1 MRRYSSLI
9 EQNTAPKN
17 VKHIGVYNSSG
28 VKIGEVKVGK
38 LALPDVGEKL
48 YSFGAV
54 SDIHL
59 QAETAQADFQK
70 ALTFFNE
77 VENVDFICICGDLS
91 NSGIVAEHTPYTTIV
106 NTYSPNTPVYECTGN
121 HDVVSAEGGTIGS
134 LTGNPLYYTFEQG
147 NDLFIMFGM
156 YTQTGDIFTTEQLQW
171 LYEILEANRN
181 KRCFVFQ
188 HCLRW
193 DGSGKPY
200 QGSPTG
206 NLLNCDK
213 GKVFASLMEH
223 YKNVIWFHGHSHMDF
238 DSQEDCSY
246 ANYDRMYGCHS
257 IHIPSLALPRD
268 YQDSAYVNVYAE
280 SEGYVVDVYENHIVL
295 RGRDF
300 VSEKFLP
307 IATYCIDTTPQ
318 TIEANTF
325 TDSTGVITT
334 GSTPYTYYGSSP
346 YPLGLASV

>member
-1 MRRYSSLI
+1 MRKYSSFI
-9 EQNTAPKN
+9 SQNTAPEN
-17 VKHIGVYNSSG
+17 VKYIGVYNSNG
-28 VKIGEVKVGK
+28 DKVGK
-38 LALPDVGEKL
+38 IKTGSLTFPNIGNKF
-48 YSFGAV
+48 YSFGAI

-70 ALTFFNE
+70 ALTFFND
-77 VENVDFICICGDLS
+77 VENVDFICVCGDLS
-91 NSGIVAEHTPYTTIV
+91 NSGIELEHRPYINLV

-121 HDVVSAEGGTIGS
+121 HDIATVTGGTIGA

-156 YTQTGDIFTTEQLQW
+156 SGWTGYNTGDIFTTEQLQW

-200 QGSPTG
+200 AGSPTG
-206 NLLNCDK
+206 NLLTGDK
-213 GKVFASLMEH
+213 GEAFKSLMEH
-223 YKNVIWFHGHSHMDF
+223 YKNVVWFHGHSHMDF

-246 ANYDRMYGCHS
+246 ANYDRMFGCHS
-257 IHIPSLALPRD
+257 VHIPSLAHPRD
-268 YQDSAYVNVYAE
+268 YENNAYVSKYSE
-280 SEGYVVDVYENHIVL
+280 SEGYVVDVYAKHIVL

-300 VSEKFLP
+300 VARKFLP
-307 IATYCIDTTPQ
+307 IATYCIDTTLTPV
-318 TIEANTF
+318 EANTF
-325 TDSTGVITT
+325 TDNTGLIVT
-334 GSTPYTYYGSSP
+334 
-346 YPLGLASV
+346 

>member
-1 MRRYSSLI
+1 MLKYSSLI
-9 EQNTAPKN
+9 EQNTAPDG
-17 VKHIGVYNSSG
+17 VEYIGVYNSYG
-28 VKIGEVKVGK
+28 FQIGKVKVGSLK
-38 LALPDVGEKL
+38 LPDVGNKL

-70 ALTFFNE
+70 ALTYFNE
-77 VENVDFICICGDLS
+77 TENVDFVCICGDLS
-91 NSGIVAEHTPYTTIV
+91 NSGVVAEHIPYETMV

-121 HDVVSAEGGTIGS
+121 HDVYSVAGGTIGT
-134 LTGNPLYYTFEQG
+134 LTGNPLYYTFERE

-156 YTQTGDIFTTEQLQW
+156 YGWAGVSGEIFTTEQLQW
-171 LYEILEANRN
+171 LYETLEENRN
-181 KRCFVFQ
+181 RRVFVFQ

-200 QGSPTG
+200 PGSPTG
-206 NLLNCDK
+206 NLLNSDM
-213 GKVFASLMEH
+213 GNVFVSLMEH
-223 YKNVIWFHGHSHMDF
+223 YTNVIWLHGHSHMDF

-246 ANYDRMYGCHS
+246 ANYDRMFGCHS
-257 IHIPSLALPRD
+257 IHIPSLALPRN
-268 YQDSAYVNVYAE
+268 YQDSEYVNMYSE

-300 VSEKFLP
+300 VIDKFLP
-307 IATYCIDTTPQ
+307 IATYCIDTSLV
-318 TIEANTF
+318 TIEAGTY

-334 GSTPYTYYGSSP
+334 
-346 YPLGLASV
+346 